1 MHASI
6 RPMLL
11 EIWRIVPILSLFDS
25 DSCLYAGGIGAAL
38 TDSTD
43 RAQPSHPLTRRALPM
58 SWLTART
65 PKERELMK
73 IFLCA
78 SVTLLAFSTA
88 AFGQRPAI
96 YPLRSQNPAAQGV
109 DSAYCYWQAKQ
120 QTGIDMTRLP
130 QRPPRTKVARFAPD
144 AGRGASQ
151 PPLPG
156 AAAGPSARP
165 GNAGAATAA
174 SGNAGALGGA
184 SPAAGRPGAA
194 SPSASSPSPSSSSA
208 HAAVA
213 PGSGVSAPASEPVA
227 ASGTPATSVASAS
240 GPAAANSAASA
251 NLPPLPPPEPPM
263 TTYWHAYG
271 DCMQA
276 RGYGVQ

>member
-165 GNAGAATAA
+165 GNAGA
-174 SGNAGALGGA
+174 LGGA